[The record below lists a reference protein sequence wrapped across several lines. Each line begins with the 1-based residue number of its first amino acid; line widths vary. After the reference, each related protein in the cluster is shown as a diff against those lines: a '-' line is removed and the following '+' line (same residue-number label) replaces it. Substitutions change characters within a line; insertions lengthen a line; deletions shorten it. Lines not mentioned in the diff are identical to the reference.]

1 MIDNLESERLILE
14 PISIQHVTNVYLS
27 WLNDE
32 DIIKHLVTKK
42 GHTLKSLSNYIQ
54 SHLEKKTVMY
64 AIIIK
69 ENKTHI
75 GNIKIDPI
83 NKSDMS
89 GELGIL
95 IGDKSSWGKGYGKEV
110 IHCLTKYGFETLR
123 LARIEAWCYEKNTGS
138 LRAFLSIGYSIE
150 GFMKKKYISDGVRCG
165 AFELAML
172 REEFNSQNSAG
183 E

>member
-32 DIIKHLVTKK
+32 DTIKHLVTKK

-54 SHLEKKTVMY
+54 SHSEKKTEMY

-83 NKSDMS
+83 NESDMS

-95 IGDKSSWGKGYGKEV
+95 IGDKSSWGKGYGRESCRLIMQYCFKNL
-110 IHCLTKYGFETLR
+110 HLTQINLGVELKNKRAIKL
-123 LARIEAWCYEKNTGS
+123 YEK
-138 LRAFLSIGYSIE
+138 L
-150 GFMKKKYISDGVRCG
+150 GFKKYNFKSNRNQNNIR
-165 AFELAML
+165 MYL
-172 REEFNSQNSAG
+172 RND
-183 E
+183 

>member
-69 ENKTHI
+69 ESNRHI

-83 NKSDMS
+83 DYEKQY
-89 GELGIL
+89 GVYGIM
-95 IGDKSSWGKGYGKEV
+95 IGDKNYWGMGIAREASLLV
-110 IHCLTKYGFETLR
+110 IDFCFNKLNLKSIS
-123 LARIEAWCYEKNTGS
+123 LAFNKANVSALKLYEK
-138 LRAFLSIGYSIE
+138 IGFIQEVNSYE
-150 GFMKKKYISDGVRCG
+150 NKNMKQEFDNNIRMNIFKKI
-165 AFELAML
+165 
-172 REEFNSQNSAG
+172 
-183 E
+183 